1 MGNWSRRMVVTIAL
15 VVVPGCA
22 REGLAPVKG
31 RVIFNGKP
39 VKEAQVTFSP
49 VPRSAGDKEPGK
61 AATGFTNADGAF
73 VLSTYKAYDGALI
86 GPHHVTISLDD
97 TNPAR
102 CKRLQ
107 QFERE
112 VKPGDNQVEIEL
124 QP

>member
-1 MGNWSRRMVVTIAL
+1 MRNWLRRTAVVITL
-15 VVVPGCA
+15 VATPGCA
-22 REGLAPVKG
+22 RETMAPVKG
-31 RVIFNGKP
+31 RVMFNGKP
-39 VKEAQVTFSP
+39 VKEAQVTFAP
-49 VPRSAGDKEPGK
+49 APRTAGDKEPGK
-61 AATGFTNADGAF
+61 AATGFTNNDGVF

-86 GPHHVTISLDD
+86 GMHHVTISLDD

-112 VKPGDNQVEIEL
+112 VKPGDNQLEIEL